1 MGVSLVA
8 LGSLSRNE
16 TEAIQWGRRA
26 PTQSY
31 ILSPGQGTSRGQIP
45 RFKLILAR
53 LIQTTQLLKIALQ
66 RSNDSF
72 DSRRS
77 LAESVG

>member
-26 PTQSY
+26 PTQNYS
-31 ILSPGQGTSRGQIP
+31 LSPVQGTNS
-45 RFKLILAR
+45 
-53 LIQTTQLLKIALQ
+53 LIQTDTSQTNPDNSITK
-66 RSNDSF
+66 SSF
-72 DSRRS
+72 T
-77 LAESVG
+77 AFQ